1 MKTKFLKIDA
11 FVLLFA
17 LGISGCKKEKEDLYD
32 FDGYIV
38 GFDPCSVIHH
48 YRIGYVIIS
57 SDLKDTLLTYSLS
70 DSKYKMPASV
80 LGNSADTLYKIPE
93 SYINNGWGGY
103 YFQATSRYEF
113 KIIGK
118 YRYAKSDEISFQIC
132 SDFFPPNYK
141 RVIVTSASK

>member
-1 MKTKFLKIDA
+1 MKSKILNTA
-11 FVLLFA
+11 IVVLLSA
-17 LGISGCKKEKEDLYD
+17 LAIVGCNKEKEELYE

-57 SDLKDTLLTYSLS
+57 FDLKDTLLTYSLS
-70 DSKYKMPASV
+70 DSKYKMPTSV

-93 SYINNGWGGY
+93 SYINNGWGSY

-113 KIIGK
+113 KIVGK